1 MQVIVR
7 IQRKFYVVS
16 CPHCRKPLMYM
27 RKSECYGVV
36 GAARETVRHYKGT
49 CWVCGARLKGFEQ
62 E

>member
-1 MQVIVR
+1 MQVLVR
-7 IQRKFYVVS
+7 ILRKFYVVS
-16 CPHCRKPLMYM
+16 CPHCRKPVRYV

-36 GAARETVRHYKGT
+36 GAAREAVRSCKGT